1 MTITLWLAIG
11 AGALLLGFIV
21 FAFAQGMWV
30 KPEENRKVE
39 DWPRDTLG
47 GPGA

>member
-1 MTITLWLAIG
+1 MTITFWLTIG

-21 FAFAQGMWV
+21 FAFGQGMRV
-30 KPEENRKVE
+30 KPDKNRKVE

-47 GPGA
+47 GPGS